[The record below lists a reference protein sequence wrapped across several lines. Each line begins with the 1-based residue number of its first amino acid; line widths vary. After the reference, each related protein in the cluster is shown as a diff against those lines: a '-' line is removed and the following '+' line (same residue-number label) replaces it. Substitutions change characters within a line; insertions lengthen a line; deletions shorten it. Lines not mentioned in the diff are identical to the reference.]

1 MLEKF
6 QQDMIKAM
14 KEKNKEELSVLR
26 MAKGAMDKIRIDQ
39 KKEVDDQLLIEVIAK
54 EIKSRNDSIAEFKK
68 GGREDLVSKTENEIN
83 ILKRYLP
90 EQLSEEEVDKIIDE
104 AFVELAPQGMK
115 AFQNLKP
122 ESIKD
127 MGKVMSM
134 VSPKVKGC
142 FDMGVVSS
150 KIKSRLS

>member
-68 GGREDLVSKTENEIN
+68 GGREDVVSMTENEIN

-115 AFQNLKP
+115 
-122 ESIKD
+122 D

-134 VSPKVKGC
+134 VSPRVKGC
-142 FDMGVVSS
+142 FDMGAVSS

>member
-90 EQLSEEEVDKIIDE
+90 EPLSEEEVDKIIDE
-104 AFVELAPQGMK
+104 AFVELAPQGM
-115 AFQNLKP
+115 
-122 ESIKD
+122 KD

>member
-68 GGREDLVSKTENEIN
+68 GGREDLVSKTENEID

-104 AFVELAPQGMK
+104 AFVELSPQGM
-115 AFQNLKP
+115 
-122 ESIKD
+122 KD

-134 VSPKVKGC
+134 VSHKVKGC

>member
-26 MAKGAMDKIRIDQ
+26 MAKGAMDKFRIDQ

-115 AFQNLKP
+115 
-122 ESIKD
+122 D

>member
-26 MAKGAMDKIRIDQ
+26 IAKGAMDKIRIDQ

-115 AFQNLKP
+115 
-122 ESIKD
+122 D

>member
-54 EIKSRNDSIAEFKK
+54 EIKSRNDSIAEFKR

-115 AFQNLKP
+115 
-122 ESIKD
+122 D

>member
-104 AFVELAPQGMK
+104 AFVELVPQGM
-115 AFQNLKP
+115 
-122 ESIKD
+122 KD

>member
-39 KKEVDDQLLIEVIAK
+39 KKEVYDQLLIEVIAK

-68 GGREDLVSKTENEIN
+68 GGREDLVSKTENEID

-104 AFVELAPQGMK
+104 AFVELSPQGM
-115 AFQNLKP
+115 
-122 ESIKD
+122 KD

>member
-1 MLEKF
+1 
-6 QQDMIKAM
+6 MIKAM

-115 AFQNLKP
+115 
-122 ESIKD
+122 D

>member
-104 AFVELAPQGMK
+104 AFAELAPQGM
-115 AFQNLKP
+115 
-122 ESIKD
+122 KD

-134 VSPKVKGC
+134 VSPKVKGY

>member
-1 MLEKF
+1 
-6 QQDMIKAM
+6 MIKAM
-14 KEKNKEELSVLR
+14 KEKKKEELSVLR

-68 GGREDLVSKTENEIN
+68 GGREDLVSKTENEID

-104 AFVELAPQGMK
+104 AFAELAPQGM
-115 AFQNLKP
+115 
-122 ESIKD
+122 KD

>member
-115 AFQNLKP
+115 
-122 ESIKD
+122 D

-150 KIKSRLS
+150 KIKFRLS

>member
-68 GGREDLVSKTENEIN
+68 GDREDLVSKTENEIN

-115 AFQNLKP
+115 
-122 ESIKD
+122 D

>member
-115 AFQNLKP
+115 
-122 ESIKD
+122 D
-127 MGKVMSM
+127 MGKVMGI
-134 VSPKVKGC
+134 VTPKVKGKA
-142 FDMGVVSS
+142 DMSVVSALIRN
-150 KIKSRLS
+150 KLN

>member
-1 MLEKF
+1 
-6 QQDMIKAM
+6 MIKAM
-14 KEKNKEELSVLR
+14 KEKKKKELSVLR

-68 GGREDLVSKTENEIN
+68 GGREDLVSKTENEID

-104 AFVELAPQGMK
+104 AFVELSPQGM
-115 AFQNLKP
+115 
-122 ESIKD
+122 KD

>member
-6 QQDMIKAM
+6 QKDMIKAM

-115 AFQNLKP
+115 
-122 ESIKD
+122 D

-134 VSPKVKGC
+134 VSPRVKGC
-142 FDMGVVSS
+142 FDMGAVSS

>member
-1 MLEKF
+1 
-6 QQDMIKAM
+6 MIKAM

-68 GGREDLVSKTENEIN
+68 GGREDLVSKTENEID

-115 AFQNLKP
+115 
-122 ESIKD
+122 D

>member
-115 AFQNLKP
+115 
-122 ESIKD
+122 D
-127 MGKVMSM
+127 MGKVMGYL
-134 VSPKVKGC
+134 SPKVKGRT
-142 FDMGVVSS
+142 DQKALSM
-150 KIKSRLS
+150 KIKERLQ

>member
-39 KKEVDDQLLIEVIAK
+39 KKEVDDQLLVEVIAK

-68 GGREDLVSKTENEIN
+68 GGREDLVSKTENEID

-115 AFQNLKP
+115 
-122 ESIKD
+122 D

>member
-1 MLEKF
+1 
-6 QQDMIKAM
+6 MIKAM

-68 GGREDLVSKTENEIN
+68 GGREDLVSKTENEID

-104 AFVELAPQGMK
+104 AFVELSPQGM
-115 AFQNLKP
+115 
-122 ESIKD
+122 KD

-142 FDMGVVSS
+142 FDME
-150 KIKSRLS
+150 

>member
-26 MAKGAMDKIRIDQ
+26 MVKGAMDKIRIDQ

-115 AFQNLKP
+115 
-122 ESIKD
+122 D

>member
-1 MLEKF
+1 
-6 QQDMIKAM
+6 MIKAM

-39 KKEVDDQLLIEVIAK
+39 KKEVDDQLLVEVIAK

-68 GGREDLVSKTENEIN
+68 GGREDLVSKTENEID

-115 AFQNLKP
+115 
-122 ESIKD
+122 D

>member
-26 MAKGAMDKIRIDQ
+26 MGKDDMHKIRIDQ

-90 EQLSEEEVDKIIDE
+90 EHLSEEEVDKIIDE
-104 AFVELAPQGMK
+104 AFVELAPQGM
-115 AFQNLKP
+115 
-122 ESIKD
+122 KD

>member
-68 GGREDLVSKTENEIN
+68 GGREDLVSKTENEID

-104 AFVELAPQGMK
+104 AFAELAPQGM
-115 AFQNLKP
+115 
-122 ESIKD
+122 KD

-134 VSPKVKGC
+134 VSPKVKGY

>member
-14 KEKNKEELSVLR
+14 KEKNREELSVLR

-54 EIKSRNDSIAEFKK
+54 EIKFKK

-90 EQLSEEEVDKIIDE
+90 EQLSEEEVVKIIDA
-104 AFVELAPQGMK
+104 AFVELAPQGM
-115 AFQNLKP
+115 
-122 ESIKD
+122 KD

>member
-6 QQDMIKAM
+6 QQDIIKAM

-115 AFQNLKP
+115 
-122 ESIKD
+122 D

>member
-68 GGREDLVSKTENEIN
+68 GGREDLVSKTENEID

-90 EQLSEEEVDKIIDE
+90 EQLSEEEVDKIIAE
-104 AFVELAPQGMK
+104 AFVELSPQGM
-115 AFQNLKP
+115 
-122 ESIKD
+122 KD

>member
-14 KEKNKEELSVLR
+14 KEKKKEELSVLR
-26 MAKGAMDKIRIDQ
+26 MAKGTMDKIRIDQ

-68 GGREDLVSKTENEIN
+68 GGREDLVSKTENEID

-104 AFVELAPQGMK
+104 AFVELSPQGM
-115 AFQNLKP
+115 
-122 ESIKD
+122 KD

>member
-83 ILKRYLP
+83 ILKRYFP

-104 AFVELAPQGMK
+104 AFVELAPQGM
-115 AFQNLKP
+115 
-122 ESIKD
+122 KD

>member
-6 QQDMIKAM
+6 QKDMIKAM

-68 GGREDLVSKTENEIN
+68 GGREDLVSKTENEID

-90 EQLSEEEVDKIIDE
+90 ELLSEEEVDKIIDE
-104 AFVELAPQGMK
+104 AFVELSPQGM
-115 AFQNLKP
+115 
-122 ESIKD
+122 KD

>member
-68 GGREDLVSKTENEIN
+68 GGREDLVSKTENEID

-104 AFVELAPQGMK
+104 AFAELSPQGM
-115 AFQNLKP
+115 
-122 ESIKD
+122 KD

>member
-1 MLEKF
+1 
-6 QQDMIKAM
+6 MIKAM

-68 GGREDLVSKTENEIN
+68 GGREDLVSKTENEID
-83 ILKRYLP
+83 ILKRQLP

-104 AFVELAPQGMK
+104 AFVELSPQGM
-115 AFQNLKP
+115 
-122 ESIKD
+122 KD

-150 KIKSRLS
+150 KIKSRLSQMTNQSSFFI

>member
-6 QQDMIKAM
+6 QQDMIKAK

-68 GGREDLVSKTENEIN
+68 GGREDLVSKTENEID

-104 AFVELAPQGMK
+104 AFVELSPQGM
-115 AFQNLKP
+115 
-122 ESIKD
+122 KD

>member
-115 AFQNLKP
+115 
-122 ESIKD
+122 D

-134 VSPKVKGC
+134 VDRKSTRLN
-142 FDMGVVSS
+142 SS
-150 KIKSRLS
+150 HIL

>member
-83 ILKRYLP
+83 ILKRHLP

-104 AFVELAPQGMK
+104 AFVELAPQGM
-115 AFQNLKP
+115 
-122 ESIKD
+122 KD

>member
-6 QQDMIKAM
+6 QKDMIKAM

-26 MAKGAMDKIRIDQ
+26 MAKGAMDKIRIYQ
-39 KKEVDDQLLIEVIAK
+39 KKEVDYQLLIEVIAK

-68 GGREDLVSKTENEIN
+68 GGREDLVSKTENEID

-104 AFVELAPQGMK
+104 AFVELSPQGM
-115 AFQNLKP
+115 
-122 ESIKD
+122 KD

>member
-68 GGREDLVSKTENEIN
+68 GGREDLVSKTDDAIN

-115 AFQNLKP
+115 
-122 ESIKD
+122 D

>member
-68 GGREDLVSKTENEIN
+68 GGREDLVSKTGNEID

-104 AFVELAPQGMK
+104 AFVELSPQGM
-115 AFQNLKP
+115 
-122 ESIKD
+122 KD

>member
-68 GGREDLVSKTENEIN
+68 GGREDLVSKTENEID
-83 ILKRYLP
+83 ILKIYLP

-104 AFVELAPQGMK
+104 AFVELSPQGM
-115 AFQNLKP
+115 
-122 ESIKD
+122 KD

>member
-1 MLEKF
+1 
-6 QQDMIKAM
+6 MIKAM

-68 GGREDLVSKTENEIN
+68 GGREDLVSKTENEID

-104 AFVELAPQGMK
+104 AFVELSPQGM
-115 AFQNLKP
+115 
-122 ESIKD
+122 KD
-127 MGKVMSM
+127 MGKVMGM
-134 VSPKVKGC
+134 VIPKVKGC